1 MQDQIN
7 RLPSTTKTL
16 EKYKNLKRETVNV
29 KRGITWTLMDNLGD
43 LDFADDI
50 VFLAHCHKDIQW
62 NTKLMK
68 INARSDLQ
76 VTIDNK
82 NIKVQ
87 EFVYLGSMITIDR
100 NPEMDVLQTIQGKRG
115 ICGTSEHLE
124 AFKDWNR
131 NQTKDFQE
139 QCSWSPSI
147 WCTVLEGVTIHMLRD
162 RQIPNKM
169 S

>member
-1 MQDQIN
+1 
-7 RLPSTTKTL
+7 
-16 EKYKNLKRETVNV
+16 
-29 KRGITWTLMDNLGD
+29 
-43 LDFADDI
+43 
-50 VFLAHCHKDIQW
+50 
-62 NTKLMK
+62 MK
-68 INARSDLQ
+68 INARCRSDQQ

-82 NIKVQ
+82 NIEEVQ
-87 EFVYLGSMITIDR
+87 EFVYLGSKITTDG
-100 NPEMDVLQTIQGKRG
+100 NSEMDVLHRLQTIQGTRS
-115 ICGTSEHLE
+115 ICDTLEHLE
-124 AFKDWNR
+124 VFKDWHR